1 MRILFIAQSESA
13 DNKREWSGTMHQSFV
28 CLQKAGF
35 EVDYLSAQ
43 KKGKSSFFVKL
54 LCEWWLQLNKRFNV
68 KTRMTETL
76 YCKYNYAQ
84 VLRNFDYTPYD
95 IIFIPTHWAMVA
107 ALPHKTKA
115 KVVHLVDAT
124 FDSLLDYY
132 EEFSGLT
139 WQNKV
144 EGIYISKQAFKR
156 SDLIIAS
163 SDWCK
168 ENAVRSYKIA
178 PEKISVI
185 EFGANLKYEDVPA
198 IPKKIDGKSH
208 LNIYI
213 SGVNW
218 ERKGGEQAV
227 ECCKELIQIGYDV
240 TLHITGMTPPAQHQ
254 GKHFIKA
261 YGFLNKNVSND
272 YLQIIDIMKQMD
284 IFLFPSK
291 AECSSIA
298 LCEACG
304 FGLPI
309 FCYDTGGT
317 GNYVINGRNGYMLPL
332 SSGGKEFAYCI
343 NDCYKAKE
351 LDILSIGAIEIYK
364 DKLNWQR
371 WTERVKC
378 AIMEPH
384 GTSLW

>member
-1 MRILFIAQSESA
+1 MKILFIAQSETS
-13 DNKREWSGTMHQSFV
+13 DNKREWSGTMHQSFI
-28 CLQKAGF
+28 CLQQAGF
-35 EVDYLSAQ
+35 NVDYLCAM

-54 LCEWWLQLNKRFNV
+54 LCEWWLQISKRFKV
-68 KTRMTETL
+68 KTRMTETI

-84 VLRNFDYTPYD
+84 VLQDFDYSAYD
-95 IIFIPTHWAMVA
+95 VIFIPTHWAMVA
-107 ALPHKTKA
+107 ALPTKTKA

-132 EEFSGLT
+132 EEFSGLI
-139 WQNKV
+139 WQNKI
-144 EGIYISKQAFKR
+144 EGSYISKQAFKR

-168 ENAVRSYKIA
+168 KNAIESYQIDSNKIA
-178 PEKISVI
+178 VV
-185 EFGANLKYEDVPA
+185 EFGANLKHEDIPA
-198 IPKKIDGKSH
+198 VPKKIDGKSH

-213 SGVNW
+213 SGVIW

-227 ECCKELIQIGYDV
+227 ECCEELIQMGYDV
-240 TLHITGMTPPAQHQ
+240 TLHITGMIPPIQHSN
-254 GKHFIKA
+254 KSFIKT
-261 YGFLNKNVSND
+261 YGFLNKNNQNE
-272 YLQIIDIMKQMD
+272 YLQIINLMKQMD

-317 GNYVINGRNGYMLPL
+317 SNYVINGKNGYMLPL
-332 SSGGKEFAYCI
+332 SSGGKEFAHSI
-343 NDCYKAKE
+343 NNCYKSA
-351 LDILSIGAIEIYK
+351 LFNRLSIGSIEMYK
-364 DKLNWQR
+364 TKLNWQK
-371 WTERVKC
+371 WTERVKE
-378 AIMEPH
+378 AIMN
-384 GTSLW
+384 LF